1 MRASHRLTPKAAEGL
16 WRIVQFVA
24 ERFDQDSA
32 ERVLDQLEEA
42 FERLAEHPGIGHRRT
57 NLTAEADVR
66 FWSVGPTVIAF
77 LKDRGASKCFA
88 SSLASAIERSCCLDT
103 SSRGLSRKP
112 TRASVT

>member
-1 MRASHRLTPKAAEGL
+1 MRASYRLTPKAAEGL

-24 ERFDQDSA
+24 ERFDQDIA

-57 NLTAEADVR
+57 DLTAEADVR

-77 LKDRGASKCFA
+77 RERPGC
-88 SSLASAIERSCCLDT
+88 IEVLCVEPGQRDWEKLLP
-103 SSRGLSRKP
+103 GHIE
-112 TRASVT
+112 